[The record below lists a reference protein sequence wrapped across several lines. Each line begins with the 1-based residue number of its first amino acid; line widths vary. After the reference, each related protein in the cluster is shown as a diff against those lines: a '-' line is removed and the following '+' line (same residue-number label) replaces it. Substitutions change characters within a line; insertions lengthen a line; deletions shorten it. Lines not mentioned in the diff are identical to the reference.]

1 VEKGSEKKESRENV
15 VKKGSEK
22 KEGEIDGKDREG

>member
-1 VEKGSEKKESRENV
+1 VKKKESRENV